1 MAQTP
6 QTPFYLQNLH
16 TAYYMLKLLD
26 QATTFISVT
35 PEADPKSAP
44 HIEDFVIQ
52 HDSGYDYYQ
61 VKTSSAEN
69 FTTGDLIDIWQKL
82 AIGWEKVR
90 GHGTGTAKLFLLTN
104 RPFGNQ
110 ASRDTKGRKRPA
122 LTKIISE
129 LINPCKE
136 AIASGRA
143 FRPPNDFADFWE
155 YLKEESKLNDRFDI
169 FVSHLNFCPPDQRT
183 LDELREAL
191 TTKLISFVS
200 LPHEA
205 KKLTEILIAA
215 VSEWAAAG
223 EYVTSAKLKK
233 RLDISDRGKMLH
245 EHTLTDLIP
254 KEYTPFGN
262 IQGALEENIK
272 SMKKGIVFL
281 RGVPGSGK
289 TVAITKFIESRQD
302 ICMRYYAYNPKEHSD
317 RTERVQK
324 KDFYH
329 DLLIQL
335 AKRFPERMIPYYIDP
350 NQDHRTLFWEKINDI
365 GCEVFQQTPLI
376 IIIDGLDHAARAK
389 ALAVQTFLDELKGPD
404 ELPENVILILSGQPS
419 WEGYPIWL
427 EDKDIVR
434 IIDIPPIKIDEIN
447 AYLRNSGLWLS
458 DPPLCM
464 QVSYTLREHTEGNPL
479 SVRYAVQAI
488 KECASLESVKK
499 VLAKGR
505 LPGKDLQLYYGRLW
519 DDISKLSTF
528 QGNKGLLQKV
538 RAIFVVSQ
546 EPITIDL
553 FEALDITPPDAVP
566 ILETL
571 NPVLSTTDKGK
582 IIYHNDFRLYLESKL
597 DISVIKH
604 LNRKLADYYM
614 KRPDTEGNCA
624 YVVKHYW
631 EAGEYKQV
639 LKIVTQARYD
649 DKIKNNRS
657 DEEIRSELVLAFEC
671 ALNGDDLLE
680 IVRMGMMIIRDEIR
694 VNHWENV
701 KEKERFFFT
710 EHEEDSREPLAEV
723 PPHPS
728 ELALERRAAMLR
740 LIPRLM
746 RKGEEALARRLWSL
760 WNIDPITFLNVQEP
774 YGQRNIPHDLFPY
787 IEQWIKCALIFSK
800 NRVIELNG
808 YFQEKATVGEEDW
821 QKTNI
826 AKGFASYTKTSIWK
840 VLPFESALSF
850 REEIIQRGWSWD
862 LLDILWAAEYYIYRD
877 ERENAAKL
885 IEEAIPLAKRQGGY
899 LAARTAWFCIRFN
912 KIEDAEVL
920 SKNMGLPLSTEVT
933 NSSIRSLIH
942 DGSERDVYRYF
953 AVKAYFDITSPLL
966 SFRVDLSKFSDT
978 DAPFTGEPLMRLF
991 PLMALIGR
999 LERNVGLVPQYEI
1012 EETLKPILTN
1022 HQGNLKELS
1031 ENLTGHCFYKLSD
1044 SDRKRGIEL
1053 AEWISK
1059 LYRQDKVF
1067 NYKIMPFI
1075 RWLYEHG
1082 QAKLVESVAEKLT
1095 KQENLGSR
1103 LPTDRAEQF
1112 LDAGLIMKFLGDTA
1126 KYRNFF
1132 AEARLASEGIGY
1144 RKDYQLSDWADTI
1157 IRLIKHNRDLGFL
1170 LARRFVRYAILEE
1183 EETEGFRTGRYA
1195 IERLVPAVFVESPI
1209 EGEALCM
1216 EISEGMKAV
1225 SLEDGILIRIAEEW
1239 LAAYGISERNE
1250 WCSLAALL
1258 LVGPK
1263 PRDKYDDELF
1273 SYNNAVQALKNA
1285 SKSTVVASGGV
1296 IEYLTL
1302 GIKEREENQKENQ
1315 KENAEGYQI
1324 ISLEN
1329 VKEWMRKSRDG
1340 ELFYLNYSDLQKKM
1354 FAALKELSP
1363 NDGWRLYKDACLY
1376 HLQTSKKGM
1385 SSFSVRGMI
1394 SFLLDLIPDDYLE
1407 GVSKSLD
1414 GHMQR
1419 VLRYSLFKNPAPN
1432 TKLTSSER
1440 GHYFEVISRM
1450 IMHLLSTRHG
1460 RTLSEIGRALLVLSE
1475 ADAGLIINMLVNNLG
1490 TKDQFL
1496 DVRILEVLN
1505 GIMHNC
1511 PTNFKPHL
1519 TKLRDFFESCNDLR
1533 RKILILRIFT
1543 YLRGI
1548 FGDEINQIALNV
1560 NGLDVFIEPADML
1573 EAKRDDETEK
1583 EIFIHKVDDQVRSFS
1598 KRLGGVTRKIL
1609 SKEEWFSYIKAYIT
1623 PSNSKRAFSFS
1634 GSQPLY
1640 SHPPL
1645 TENDIG
1651 QTASEVAWKLLA
1663 AKKIPLSHAT
1673 YLNQALTGVDPI
1685 LLTSIPS
1692 GIPNYLP
1699 PNMED
1704 YAKQPISIDGPEGW
1718 AVIGL
1723 TRMQGKETSYT
1734 SVRLCSGLFPER
1746 FYEELKDT
1754 DMKVAKALHRY
1765 VGTFGWTLASAYED
1779 AWYDISA
1786 LENNDPY
1793 IPLVVLSGSLI
1804 PFPLLMADIA
1814 LWNTFLKVQGLSP
1827 HHLNPTLW
1835 LKGNIEIL
1843 SFTTWDN
1850 GTEYESP
1857 LAGENTDYGFLWLA
1871 RKDWLIE
1878 LQKKYNRS
1886 FIQLVEIASGNREY
1900 RDKQFGWPDR
1910 KWHAVFPAIC

>member
-1 MAQTP
+1 MSQTP

-16 TAYYMLKLLD
+16 TAFYILKLLD
-26 QATTFISVT
+26 PATNFVSVI

-61 VKTSSAEN
+61 VKTSTADN
-69 FTTGDLIDIWQKL
+69 FTTGDLMKIWQKL
-82 AIGWEKVR
+82 AIGWERVR
-90 GHGTGTAKLFLLTN
+90 GRGTSTVQLFLLTN
-104 RPFGNQ
+104 RPFSNQ
-110 ASRDTKGRKRPA
+110 LSTDAEGRKRPA
-122 LTKIISE
+122 LTQIIGE

-136 AIASGRA
+136 AIASGRT
-143 FRPPNDFADFWE
+143 FRPPNDLADFWE
-155 YLKEESKLNDRFDI
+155 YLKKESRLNERFEI
-169 FVSHLNFCPPDQRT
+169 FVSQLNFCPPDIRT
-183 LDELREAL
+183 LDELQEAL
-191 TTKLISFVS
+191 INKLISFVA

-205 KKLTEILIAA
+205 KKMTDVLIAA
-215 VSEWAAAG
+215 VTEWAAVR
-223 EYVTSAKLKK
+223 EQVTPIKLKK
-233 RLDISDRGKMLH
+233 RLDISDRGKLLH
-245 EHTLTDLIP
+245 EHALTDLIP

-262 IQGALEENIK
+262 IQEALEENIK
-272 SMKKGIVFL
+272 SMQKGIIFL

-289 TVAITKFIESRQD
+289 TVAITKLIENRQD
-302 ICMRYYAYNPKEHSD
+302 ICLRYYAYNPKEHSD
-317 RTERVQK
+317 RTERVKQ

-335 AKRFPERMIPYYIDP
+335 AKRFPERRIPYYIDP
-350 NQDHRTLFWEKINDI
+350 NQDHRKLFWEKIKEI
-365 GCEVFQQTPLI
+365 GDDVFQETPLI

-389 ALAVQTFLDELKGPD
+389 ALSVQTFLDGLKGPD

-464 QVSYTLREHTEGNPL
+464 QVSYILREHTEGNPL

-505 LPGKDLQLYYGRLW
+505 LPGKDLQLYYERLW
-519 DDISKLSTF
+519 EDISKLSVF
-528 QGNKGLLQKV
+528 EGNKGLLQN
-538 RAIFVVSQ
+538 AQAMFVVSQ
-546 EPITIDL
+546 EPISPEL
-553 FEALDITPPDAVP
+553 FEAFDVTPPFAVP

-571 NPVLSTTDKGK
+571 NPVLSTSEKGK

-597 DISVIKH
+597 DVSIVKYVNH
-604 LNRKLADYYM
+604 KLGDYYL
-614 KRPDTEGNCA
+614 KRPNTEGYHAHIVN
-624 YVVKHYW
+624 HYW
-631 EAGEYKQV
+631 EAEEYKQV
-639 LKIVTQARYD
+639 LEIVTQSRYD
-649 DKIKNNRS
+649 DKINKSRL
-657 DEEIRSELVLAFEC
+657 DHEITTELRLAFEC

-680 IVRMGMMIIRDEIR
+680 IVRIGMMSIRDGIR

-701 KEKERFFFT
+701 KEKEHFFFT
-710 EHEEDSREPLAEV
+710 EHEEDSRYPLAEV

-728 ELALERRAAMLR
+728 ELALERRTAMLR

-746 RKGEEALARRLWSL
+746 REGEEALARRLWSL

-840 VLPFESALSF
+840 VLPFKSALSF
-850 REEIIQRGWSWD
+850 REETIQRGWSWD

-899 LAARTAWFCIRFN
+899 LATRTAWFCIRFN

-920 SKNMGLPLSTEVT
+920 NKNMGLPLSTEVT

-1012 EETLKPILTN
+1012 EETLNPILTN

-1031 ENLTGHCFYKLSD
+1031 EDLTGHCFYKLSD

-1053 AEWISK
+1053 ADWIAK
-1059 LYRQDKVF
+1059 LYRQDKIF
-1067 NYKIMPFI
+1067 DYKVMPFI

-1082 QAKLVESVAEKLT
+1082 QAKLLESIVEKLT
-1095 KQENLGSR
+1095 KQGNLGSR

-1112 LDAGLIMKFLGDTA
+1112 LDAASIMTFLSDTT
-1126 KYRNFF
+1126 KSNSFST
-1132 AEARLASEGIGY
+1132 EARLASEGLDHE
-1144 RKDYQLSDWADTI
+1144 DYQVSDWVDTI
-1157 IRLIKHNRDLGFL
+1157 IRLLKHNRDLGFL
-1170 LARRFVRYAILEE
+1170 LARRFIHYAIIAEK
-1183 EETEGFRTGRYA
+1183 ETDGAGGRRA
-1195 IERLVPAVFVESPI
+1195 IEKLVPAVFVESPV

-1216 EISEGMKAV
+1216 EISEGMRAV
-1225 SLEDGILIRIAEEW
+1225 SLEDGLMIRIAEEW
-1239 LAAYGISERNE
+1239 LTTYGISERNE

-1258 LVGPK
+1258 LVSSK
-1263 PRDKYDDELF
+1263 PRDKYDDELS
-1273 SYNNAVQALKNA
+1273 SYNNTVQSLKNA
-1285 SKSTVVASGGV
+1285 SKSMGVASGRV

-1302 GIKEREENQKENQ
+1302 GIKDRQENQKD
-1315 KENAEGYQI
+1315 NAEAYQK
-1324 ISLEN
+1324 ISLQD
-1329 VKEWMRKSRDG
+1329 VKTWLPNARDG
-1340 ELFYLNYSDLQKKM
+1340 ELFHFNYSDLQKKM
-1354 FAALKELSP
+1354 FVALKELSP

-1407 GVSKSLD
+1407 EVSKSLD

-1419 VLRYSLFKNPAPN
+1419 VLRYSLFKSPAPN
-1432 TKLTSSER
+1432 TKLTTSER
-1440 GHYFEVISRM
+1440 GHCFEVTSRL

-1460 RTLSEIGRALLVLSE
+1460 RTLSETGRALLVLSE

-1496 DVRILEVLN
+1496 DVIILEVLN

-1533 RKILILRIFT
+1533 RKSLILKIFN
-1543 YLRGI
+1543 YLREILGN
-1548 FGDEINQIALNV
+1548 EINQIALDV
-1560 NGLDVFIEPADML
+1560 NDADVFIEPADML
-1573 EAKRDDETEK
+1573 EATRDDETNK

-1623 PSNSKRAFSFS
+1623 PSNSKRAFSFP

-1645 TENDIG
+1645 TENDIS

-1663 AKKIPLSHAT
+1663 AKKIPLSHANH
-1673 YLNQALTGVDPI
+1673 LNQALTGVDPF

-1699 PNMED
+1699 QNMED

-1754 DMKVAKALHRY
+1754 NMKMAKALHRY
-1765 VGTFGWTLASAYED
+1765 MGTFGWTLASAYED

-1886 FIQLVEIASGNREY
+1886 FIQLVEIDSGTRKYRASPFNLS
-1900 RDKQFGWPDR
+1900 DR
-1910 KWHAVFPAIC
+1910 AWHALFPEIV